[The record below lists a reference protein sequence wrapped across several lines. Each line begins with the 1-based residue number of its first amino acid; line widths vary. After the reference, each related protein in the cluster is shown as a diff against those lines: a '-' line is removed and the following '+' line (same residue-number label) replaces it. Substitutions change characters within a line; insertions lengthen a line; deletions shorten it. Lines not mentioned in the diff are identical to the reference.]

1 MPELGWVR
9 AQSQGRRGPG
19 PPERQEGWPGHEVSS
34 VSLAEPALWPGPS
47 ARERSVQGGWPC
59 TRPSSWPQ
67 RPRPPGDS
75 PPRFH
80 TSARPQ
86 PQPTGQE
93 PCPRLSL
100 HVRPSER
107 NSDVRPRTQ
116 AEGRGFRAGGG
127 RCGLCGLS
135 RRPPEPGCPGRQAT
149 AAATHASCG
158 HRGDG
163 HPAVREAGEAE
174 RGSRL
179 GALALGGS
187 RL

>member
-9 AQSQGRRGPG
+9 AQSQGRRRPG
-19 PPERQEGWPGHEVSS
+19 PPEQQEGWPGHEVSS

-59 TRPSSWPQ
+59 TCPSSWPQ

-75 PPRFH
+75 PPCFH

-93 PCPRLSL
+93 PRPRLSL

-107 NSDVRPRTQ
+107 NSDVRPWTHRLR
-116 AEGRGFRAGGG
+116 AEGSGPEGAGVDSEAFPGNL
-127 RCGLCGLS
+127 RS
-135 RRPPEPGCPGRQAT
+135 PAAPAARPQRLPLMPPVAT
-149 AAATHASCG
+149 EGMATP
-158 HRGDG
+158 R
-163 HPAVREAGEAE
+163 
-174 RGSRL
+174 
-179 GALALGGS
+179 
-187 RL
+187 